1 MIEFE
6 IMKNV
11 MFAPFEEAELI
22 LHIRIN
28 KKVFKM
34 ERSKT
39 LKIAKTVNNMAT
51 KDSQS
56 PSSPSPSP
64 KNA

>member
-1 MIEFE
+1 
-6 IMKNV
+6 

-51 KDSQS
+51 NDSQ
-56 PSSPSPSP
+56 
-64 KNA
+64 